1 MQDIVTCRELF
12 RGDMLMHVEFVRESD
27 SLPGSMPKSG
37 CYVLPVIRHVLD
49 DSAQSRDELAQ
60 AIPALD
66 AKVRHVIEYHRAR
79 QISFVD
85 VFYQGQL
92 HPVT

>member
-1 MQDIVTCRELF
+1 MCRELF
-12 RGDMLMHVEFVRESD
+12 RGDMLMHVEFVRESN
-27 SLPGSMPKSG
+27 SLPGSASKSG
-37 CYVLPVIRHVLD
+37 CYVLPVIRHVLTD
-49 DSAQSRDELAQ
+49 AQSRDELAQ
-60 AIPALD
+60 AIPVLD